1 MERPSTHQPLRISFA
16 SIHDPSDVTAW
27 SGTEHFLLRTLKG
40 QGHEVSVLRNIQK
53 RHRLV
58 GKALRNL
65 SNVLTGGD
73 HYTVERTLVTANR
86 IGNAVMAHLE
96 KNRTDLLFSPSSIP
110 VSMVVTDRPM
120 VFYTDATF
128 KGLLA
133 LYPELSNYNPDRI
146 AEAEYLER
154 SAIQNARQVIYTSD
168 WAARSAVVDYGADPD
183 KVHVVPFGSN
193 LPARRGRT
201 TILRN
206 IRGRSRE
213 RCELL
218 LVGVDWVRKGGD
230 LALEVL
236 QEIRKR
242 GIEARLT
249 VVGCTPPS
257 GVQHAD
263 LEVHPFLNKQDR
275 RDLASLLSLYERSH
289 FLIVPS
295 MAECFGI
302 VYAEASSM
310 GVPSLARDSGGV
322 ASAVVDGVNGR
333 LFPYRA
339 TADQYVAHIAAHFSD
354 PDLYEHA
361 ALAAF
366 DHYDRQLSWDAV
378 GHRIQDILQAATRN
392 GHAMATTH

>member
-1 MERPSTHQPLRISFA
+1 MEPSSSPQSLRISFA
-16 SIHDPSDVTAW
+16 SIHDPGDVTAW
-27 SGTEHFLLRTLKG
+27 SGTEHFLLHTLKDRG
-40 QGHEVSVLRNIQK
+40 NHLSVLRNIRK
-53 RHRLV
+53 RQRMV

-65 SNVLTGGD
+65 SNVLTGGEP
-73 HYTVERTLVTANR
+73 YTVERTLFTANQ
-86 IGNAVMAHLE
+86 IGDAVMAHLE
-96 KNRTDLLFSPSSIP
+96 KTPSDLLFSPSSIP

-128 KGLLA
+128 KGLLG

-168 WAARSAVVDYGADPD
+168 WAARSAVEDYGADPD

-193 LPARRGRT
+193 LPVRRGRMT
-201 TILRN
+201 VLRN
-206 IRGRSRE
+206 IRGRNRD

-236 QEIRKR
+236 QDLRQY
-242 GIEARLT
+242 GIQARLT
-249 VVGCTPPS
+249 VVGCTPPP
-257 GVQHAD
+257 GIGDPD
-263 LEVHPFLNKQDR
+263 LEVHPFLDKR
-275 RDLASLLSLYERSH
+275 KRKDLARLLSLYERSH

-322 ASAVVDGVNGR
+322 SNAVLDGVNGR
-333 LFPYRA
+333 LFPYPA
-339 TADQYVAHIAAHFSD
+339 TSDQYAAHIAEHFSD
-354 PDLYEHA
+354 PDLYERT

-366 DHYDRQLSWDAV
+366 DHHDQQLSWDAV
-378 GHRIQDILQAATRN
+378 GHRIQDILLAATGN
-392 GHAMATTH
+392 GHSGH